1 MAAKDLYE
9 KDFYKVLGV
18 DKKASADEIKKKY
31 RSLARDLHPDKNQG
45 DTAREEKFKAVSE
58 AYDILSDSKKRAEY
72 DEARSMFERGGFRA
86 PTGGG
91 NYQGGDFSDLFGGG
105 NPQDIFSNLFGGG
118 GRRGPRKGSD
128 LQTEANISFKES
140 VFGTTLDL
148 KLNVDGTGSQTISA
162 RVPAGVNDGAKI
174 RVKGKGAPGEAGP
187 GDLFIELNV
196 KPHAVFSRKGENLLL
211 TLPVTFAEAALGA
224 DLKVPTLAGDD
235 VTVRLAAGTPTG
247 RVLRV
252 KGRGIKKGAVTG
264 DLLITI
270 EVQVPRAL
278 EGKALDAIKNF
289 AQATAHEDVRAEFAA
304 KARS

>member
-91 NYQGGDFSDLFGGG
+91 N
-105 NPQDIFSNLFGGG
+105 PQDIFSNLFGGG

-140 VFGTTLDL
+140 IFGTTLDL

-289 AQATAHEDVRAEFAA
+289 AQATANEDVRAEFAA